1 MADTHRAPD
10 ASSGSDGASGTPEG
24 DEVRHLRRE
33 IDALRAGELPM
44 EGPSKPLLLRLPCSR
59 FSPAAGPY
67 VGARRA
73 IFFKIYK
80 FLRSQCGGADSVS
93 NSATLSAS
101 FRRPAACGRAARAGG
116 ELWRARR
123 AARRGRGAR
132 AMGAGR
138 AAAGPARY
146 GVCARASAT
155 IALPARVSAA
165 PRMPC
170 AQCVCAH
177 SEKG

>member
-67 VGARRA
+67 AGAQRA
-73 IFFKIYK
+73 I
-80 FLRSQCGGADSVS
+80 
-93 NSATLSAS
+93 
-101 FRRPAACGRAARAGG
+101 
-116 ELWRARR
+116 
-123 AARRGRGAR
+123 
-132 AMGAGR
+132 
-138 AAAGPARY
+138 
-146 GVCARASAT
+146 
-155 IALPARVSAA
+155 
-165 PRMPC
+165 
-170 AQCVCAH
+170 
-177 SEKG
+177 